1 MEITKEQ
8 AKVMSTQE
16 LWTLITD
23 IARTMKD
30 REGISDT
37 DKSKAYKDITLK
49 WYSMFQ
55 TLVCEADDRL
65 VGQVD

>member
-8 AKVMSTQE
+8 AKVLSTQE
-16 LWTLITD
+16 LWALITD
-23 IARTMKD
+23 ISKTMKD
-30 REGISDT
+30 REGIPDT
-37 DKSKAYKDITLK
+37 EKSKSYKDTTLK

>member
-8 AKVMSTQE
+8 AKVLSTQE
-16 LWTLITD
+16 LWALITD
-23 IARTMKD
+23 ISKTMKD
-30 REGISDT
+30 REGIPDAE
-37 DKSKAYKDITLK
+37 KSKSYKDTTLK